1 MAIQQNDAAGGA
13 GSLAQGLLGIAVNG
27 LSRVIDGSLSKKYP
41 LTSFNENL
49 VYNADGQIKP
59 RSAPQA
65 NVTATEK
72 FAGLTSNPMFL
83 VGGAAVVLTLLIVAV
98 VAIRK

>member
-49 VYNADGQIKP
+49 VYNAEGQIKP
-59 RSAPQA
+59 RSAEQA

-72 FAGLTSNPMFL
+72 FSGLTSSPAFL
-83 VGGAAVVLTLLIVAV
+83 IGGAAVVLTLLIVAV